1 MSECKRQGKKLLEI
15 ESQEENNM
23 LSELLY
29 SSSRVTN
36 VMDEVADLKMFLRIF
51 VFKVWTG
58 GVGSNIARKNVWFWH
73 NNTDKVQIFRVVQL
87 KNPRLWNFKTGGE
100 DGRGETG
107 LTEVPLMFRETKPS
121 S

>member
-1 MSECKRQGKKLLEI
+1 MDKKSRSDTPLQVSECKRQGKKLLEI

-51 VFKVWTG
+51 VF
-58 GVGSNIARKNVWFWH
+58 
-73 NNTDKVQIFRVVQL
+73 
-87 KNPRLWNFKTGGE
+87 
-100 DGRGETG
+100 
-107 LTEVPLMFRETKPS
+107 
-121 S
+121 

>member
-51 VFKVWTG
+51 VLGLDWWG
-58 GVGSNIARKNVWFWH
+58 GIQHCQEECLVLAQQHR
-73 NNTDKVQIFRVVQL
+73 
-87 KNPRLWNFKTGGE
+87 
-100 DGRGETG
+100 
-107 LTEVPLMFRETKPS
+107 
-121 S
+121 

>member
-1 MSECKRQGKKLLEI
+1 MIATKIEIIKNSIKTKTFKKVTECKRQGKKLLEI

-36 VMDEVADLKMFLRIF
+36 VMDEVIRETLPIPKTS
-51 VFKVWTG
+51 KSQVWTG

-73 NNTDKVQIFRVVQL
+73 NNTDKVKKSFR
-87 KNPRLWNFKTGGE
+87 R
-100 DGRGETG
+100 
-107 LTEVPLMFRETKPS
+107 
-121 S
+121 

>member
-36 VMDEVADLKMFLRIF
+36 VMDEVANLKMFLRIF
-51 VFKVWTG
+51 VF
-58 GVGSNIARKNVWFWH
+58 
-73 NNTDKVQIFRVVQL
+73 
-87 KNPRLWNFKTGGE
+87 
-100 DGRGETG
+100 
-107 LTEVPLMFRETKPS
+107 
-121 S
+121 

>member
-51 VFKVWTG
+51 VLGLDRWG
-58 GVGSNIARKNVWFWH
+58 GIKHCQEECLVLAQQHR
-73 NNTDKVQIFRVVQL
+73 
-87 KNPRLWNFKTGGE
+87 
-100 DGRGETG
+100 
-107 LTEVPLMFRETKPS
+107 
-121 S
+121 

>member
-51 VFKVWTG
+51 VLGLDRW
-58 GVGSNIARKNVWFWH
+58 
-73 NNTDKVQIFRVVQL
+73 
-87 KNPRLWNFKTGGE
+87 
-100 DGRGETG
+100 RGIQHCQEEC
-107 LTEVPLMFRETKPS
+107 LVLAQQHR
-121 S
+121 